1 MVPFRQHHAYQLL
14 KQLHTSAISE
24 ADRVSYYF
32 KQNRSLGSKDR
43 QWIQNIIFNILRH
56 RRLLETLILDSGE
69 QVTPEALV
77 AKVNEGV
84 LENLDSYSAIPWP
97 VRYSISDD
105 LAHFLV
111 QDYGEERAEEIAKIW
126 LTEAPITIRV
136 NTDKISVKELQEK
149 LEYPSSPGELPEA
162 LHFSKR
168 HPLQST
174 EAFRRGFFEIQDE
187 NSQRISQGISLT
199 DKDIVLDFCAGAG
212 GKSLIFAQ
220 KAKHVVINDSR
231 KAILQTAKHRLLRA
245 GARNFSLA
253 DQLRLGS
260 FSVVIVDAPCSG
272 TGVFRRHPEHKWQFS
287 KKLLLNYVR
296 VQKSILKQAS
306 AYVGPRGRLVYITC
320 SLLKEENEAHVAYM
334 HSLGWKE
341 VHRKTLPLQVGKG
354 DAFFTS
360 HFQKI

>member
-56 RRLLETLILDSGE
+56 RRLLEALILNSGE
-69 QVTPEALV
+69 QISPETLV
-77 AKVNEGV
+77 SKVEEEV
-84 LENLDSYSAIPWP
+84 LQNLGSYTDLPWP

-105 LAHFLV
+105 LADFLI
-111 QDYGEERAEEIAKIW
+111 QDYGEKQAELIAKTW

-136 NTDKISVKELQEK
+136 NTDKISLRELQEI
-149 LEYPSSPGELPEA
+149 LEYPSCPGDIPES
-162 LHFSKR
+162 LHFAKR
-168 HPLQST
+168 YPLQST
-174 EAFRRGFFEIQDE
+174 DAFRRGFFEIQDE
-187 NSQRISQGISLT
+187 NSQRIAQDICLT
-199 DKDIVLDFCAGAG
+199 EKDIVLDFCAGAG

-231 KAILQTAKHRLLRA
+231 KSVLQNAKHRLLRA

-253 DQLRLGS
+253 DELRLGS
-260 FSVVIVDAPCSG
+260 FSVVVVDAPCSG
-272 TGVFRRHPEHKWQFS
+272 TGIYRRHPEHKWQFS

-296 VQKSILKQAS
+296 AQKNLLKQAS
-306 AYVGPRGRLVYITC
+306 SYVGPRGRLVYITC
-320 SLLKEENEAHVAYM
+320 SLLKMENEAHVAHM
-334 HSLGWKE
+334 HALGWKE
-341 VHRKTLPLQVGKG
+341 VRRKVLPLEVGKG
-354 DAFFTS
+354 DGFYAS